1 MAGRNVS
8 RQRQTETHLPTIT
21 LFRNEIDTTGS
32 GLSDQVTIQ
41 TEEDSLQAS
50 GDDMLH
56 LAQLE
61 ARLSEIPDPR
71 QKDEHSPVF
80 YEVRRL
86 AMVISGFGIAR
97 RLRIPS

>member
-1 MAGRNVS
+1 
-8 RQRQTETHLPTIT
+8 
-21 LFRNEIDTTGS
+21 
-32 GLSDQVTIQ
+32 
-41 TEEDSLQAS
+41 
-50 GDDMLH
+50 MLH

-86 AMVISGFGIAR
+86 AMVISGFGIAG